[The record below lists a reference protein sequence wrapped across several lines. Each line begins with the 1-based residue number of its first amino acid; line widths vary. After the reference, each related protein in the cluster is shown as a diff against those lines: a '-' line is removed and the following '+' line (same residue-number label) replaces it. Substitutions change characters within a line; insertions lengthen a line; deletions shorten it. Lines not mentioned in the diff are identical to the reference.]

1 MGNIKTIGLQMA
13 DRLREI
19 WRRPD
24 GRFPWRALA
33 IGWLAKALPQLR
45 RRRVRQRMQSALAAL
60 PAAAA
65 ALEQASTELERD
77 FLATGAALEKLN
89 QRGQQFMKGSG
100 HLVLIAIG
108 QSDGK
113 EYIANGSKV
122 VEEPLIFLERC
133 LVESERL
140 QSQLREDHQGI
151 EQLLQAEA
159 NLRRTMAPLQTIQT
173 LFKIEC
179 APLGAEAQTM
189 FTALTQE
196 IERMHNQ
203 VCELFDTKFTELRQV
218 EQILDA
224 VGVKLEHQ
232 TTSLRNFVTKE
243 KTEIQDSLRQLSAE
257 LVANQQR
264 EVRIQNLSREVT
276 REIQAIIVGL
286 QFQDIIN
293 QKLQH
298 TRAAVTQ
305 LLERFG
311 EDEEAL
317 HFLAQSSRL
326 EAGQLQAVRQD
337 LAHAEQTVQTGIAN
351 LLEHLSEADT
361 NCLSLKEFDRVTASS
376 DGMIQVLLG
385 MIESVRSRVKEMYQR
400 TAELQQPLQPIHNMA
415 AGLTLVVRQLSY
427 RIHLIGL
434 NAQVQAAHFR
444 HGAGLEVLS
453 ARTSEISLE
462 TNRISETV
470 ATHLDQI
477 AAGLNQ
483 NVEAFNQLNLQ
494 ARTQQEWLAHQG
506 HEAET
511 GLHRLRDEAL
521 TTLQEVGELLEQIK
535 EQAGEALGS
544 VRYRK
549 TADATLAAL
558 QSQLQTLGETAVE
571 QLGPRYDPARNVL
584 GNLHRNYT
592 MDSERQIY
600 QQVVQGMDQ
609 NPGPP
614 ALASLDPAGVELFAP
629 EAPTSMIAPEVAPE
643 PIPVGPQFPLTPA
656 LTAGSPPPDGRKLA
670 PLSPLPPAPGRD
682 LGDNVELF

>member
-1 MGNIKTIGLQMA
+1 
-13 DRLREI
+13 
-19 WRRPD
+19 
-24 GRFPWRALA
+24 
-33 IGWLAKALPQLR
+33 
-45 RRRVRQRMQSALAAL
+45 MQSALAAL
-60 PAAAA
+60 PAAADILKQTSA
-65 ALEQASTELERD
+65 ELERD

-89 QRGQQFMKGSG
+89 ERGQQFMKDSG
-100 HLVLIAIG
+100 HLVQLAIG

-113 EYIANGSKV
+113 EFITNGAKV
-122 VEEPLIFLERC
+122 VEEPLVFLDRC
-133 LVESERL
+133 LGESEQL
-140 QSQLREDHQGI
+140 QSQLQQDHEGI

-159 NLRRTMAPLQTIQT
+159 SLRRTMAPLQTIQT

-218 EQILDA
+218 ERILDD
-224 VGVKLEHQ
+224 VGVKLAQQ
-232 TTSLRNFVTKE
+232 TTSLRKFVTKE

-257 LVANQQR
+257 LAANQQR
-264 EVRIQNLSREVT
+264 EARIQNLSREVT

-298 TRAAVTQ
+298 TSAAVTQ
-305 LLERFG
+305 ILARFG
-311 EDEEAL
+311 EDEESL

-326 EAGQLQAVRQD
+326 EAEQLQAVRRD
-337 LAHAEQTVQTGIAN
+337 LAQAEETVKAGIAN

-385 MIESVRSRVKEMYQR
+385 LIESVRSRVTEISGR
-400 TAELQQPLQPIHNMA
+400 TAEIQQPLQPIHNMA

-434 NAQVQAAHFR
+434 NAQVQAAHFSR
-444 HGAGLEVLS
+444 GAGLEVLS

-477 AAGLNQ
+477 AAGLNE
-483 NVEAFNQLNLQ
+483 NVKAFNQLNLQ
-494 ARTQQEWLAHQG
+494 ALAQQEWLAHQG
-506 HEAET
+506 KDAEN

-521 TTLQEVGELLEQIK
+521 TTLQEVGDLLEQIK

-544 VRYRK
+544 VRYVE

-558 QSQLQTLGETAVE
+558 QSQLRTLGEAAVE
-571 QLGPRYDPARNVL
+571 ELGERHDATRNL
-584 GNLHRNYT
+584 LADHHQKYT
-592 MDSERQIY
+592 MDSERQVY
-600 QQVVQGMDQ
+600 HQVMHGANQDPGSPAPALPAAFEVEFFALETPVQTGAPELEPEPMPVAPQSPPTPVLAAVPHAPD
-609 NPGPP
+609 PP
-614 ALASLDPAGVELFAP
+614 AL
-629 EAPTSMIAPEVAPE
+629 E
-643 PIPVGPQFPLTPA
+643 PPRV
-656 LTAGSPPPDGRKLA
+656 PPPIT
-670 PLSPLPPAPGRD
+670 GRD